1 MMENGI
7 TEKVLQKFK
16 ESLVVRKSELIE
28 LFKNEIKNPENPRSV
43 IDTITKM
50 LVQKGWITPL
60 YASESTFAITQ
71 RGMKA

>member
-1 MMENGI
+1 MMEDGI
-7 TEKVLQKFK
+7 THKVLQKFK
-16 ESLVVRKSELIE
+16 DSLVVRKSELID
-28 LFKNEIKNPENPRSV
+28 LVRNEIKNPEDPRSV
-43 IDTITKM
+43 IDMITKM